1 MQNHRTPAEPNH
13 VAGMHK
19 GEEFVLK
26 KGHEPGRGGE
36 DHYRKSR
43 DSTGINPDRHRPI
56 LPSMPNIPPA

>member
-1 MQNHRTPAEPNH
+1 
-13 VAGMHK
+13 MHK